1 MDELKHSL
9 SMEISRCPRQE
20 CLHTW
25 IIWIN
30 LCPWPVVFEFA
41 LQEPI
46 RLHTI
51 VSCTFLHDWLCC
63 AKKPVFSKVLDI
75 HTGSNS
81 SQCIIR
87 DDSFKIIAVHRSSI
101 DTPRE
106 EPCGPK
112 TPSTTEDICRCG
124 WRVTQAT
131 FRSILADQW
140 LEFHCQ
146 MRPTDDQQYFFSWFS
161 PPPSTIPE
169 GKTLESSRLAS
180 LGQWEDAL
188 MLLDGEPDAECI
200 KAWQPG
206 HWDVDIVA
214 RCGYSKLVG
223 FEMIWNDWSG
233 YSMFFYFDVI

>member
-9 SMEISRCPRQE
+9 SMEISRCLRQE

-41 LQEPI
+41 SQEPI

-75 HTGSNS
+75 HTGS

-106 EPCGPK
+106 EPFGPK

-146 MRPTDDQQYFFSWFS
+146 IRPTDDQQYFFSWFS
-161 PPPSTIPE
+161 PPPSTIHQHPPTNIDIDPDRPWHPPSLGE
-169 GKTLESSRLAS
+169 NSRVVEACLPRAVGRCSDAPGWLWTGCWVHQGLAAS
-180 LGQWEDAL
+180 L
-188 MLLDGEPDAECI
+188 
-200 KAWQPG
+200 
-206 HWDVDIVA
+206 
-214 RCGYSKLVG
+214 RCGYCG
-223 FEMIWNDWSG
+223 
-233 YSMFFYFDVI
+233 